1 MHLLLMQN
9 HSFRIVEKAKF
20 RVLEFKV
27 TPFTFF
33 PLFLQKI
40 INFCEKKCSHWQ
52 SKSIQFKIYSQL
64 SLRQTPLGLALSV
77 GLREVSVL

>member
-27 TPFTFF
+27 TPFAFF

-40 INFCEKKCSHWQ
+40 SNFCEKNVIICKV
-52 SKSIQFKIYSQL
+52 KAYSL
-64 SLRQTPLGLALSV
+64 KYNN
-77 GLREVSVL
+77 

>member
-1 MHLLLMQN
+1 MHLLLTQN

-40 INFCEKKCSHWQ
+40 INFCEKNVLIGKE
-52 SKSIQFKIYSQL
+52 KAYSL
-64 SLRQTPLGLALSV
+64 KYTVNSL
-77 GLREVSVL
+77 

>member
-40 INFCEKKCSHWQ
+40 INFCEKNVLIGKV
-52 SKSIQFKIYSQL
+52 KAYSL
-64 SLRQTPLGLALSV
+64 KYTVNSL
-77 GLREVSVL
+77 